1 MTQCTYNA
9 DNQILTADNGTYHEN
24 FTYGATGN
32 RFRVDFTKPSGNVVS
47 SKVYI
52 GNSEFGYNHSGV
64 NLYQRTIIHAP
75 TGACAVFQDSAGVNS
90 IYYVHTDYLGS
101 SLAITNNNTKV
112 AVVDTYSYDAWGRPR
127 TSKTWKLLNIPVT
140 NSLASINNCQPRFD
154 HGYTGH
160 EHLPGFG
167 LINCN
172 ARLYDP
178 YSQRFMSPDRDI
190 KDPTN
195 AQNLNRYTYCLN
207 NPFRYTD
214 PTGNDAEDAPSSDST
229 NQINNAIENGN
240 SNTDENFNPNNN
252 ICFNQSNNIDPI
264 TGNAVNTIAQNGNGT
279 PIPEV
284 TVTGKRKPKIR

>member
-1 MTQCTYNA
+1 MARQ
-9 DNQILTADNGTYHEN
+9 
-24 FTYGATGN
+24 ATG
-32 RFRVDFTKPSGNVVS
+32 SGLILPNHRATWSS

-101 SLAITNNNTKV
+101 WLAITNNNTKV

-195 AQNLNRYTYCLN
+195 AQNLYNIISPLLLTFQALTRLALKTI
-207 NPFRYTD
+207 
-214 PTGNDAEDAPSSDST
+214 
-229 NQINNAIENGN
+229 Q
-240 SNTDENFNPNNN
+240 NT
-252 ICFNQSNNIDPI
+252 
-264 TGNAVNTIAQNGNGT
+264 
-279 PIPEV
+279 
-284 TVTGKRKPKIR
+284 